1 MNRIKSTA
9 VLLAITLSH
18 LIQAQQIEDIQGMV
32 KESKLEAYYETQ
44 AKLWKQKTN
53 RK

>member
-18 LIQAQQIEDIQGMV
+18 LIQAQQIEDVQGIET
-32 KESKLEAYYETQ
+32 ESKSEACSETQ
-44 AKLWKQKTN
+44 A
-53 RK
+53 